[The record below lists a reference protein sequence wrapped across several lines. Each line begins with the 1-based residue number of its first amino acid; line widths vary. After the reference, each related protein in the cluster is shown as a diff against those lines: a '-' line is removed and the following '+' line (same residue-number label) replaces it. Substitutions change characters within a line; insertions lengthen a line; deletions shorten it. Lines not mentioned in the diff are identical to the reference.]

1 MSRAR
6 DLFDR
11 LVAGGEAE
19 VLSFIAQPVTEE
31 LFLDYK
37 RSADDG
43 IGAALHNTDRRN
55 LAKAIS
61 GFGNSEGGVIVW
73 GVDCRNDQ
81 TLGDIPTAPI
91 RINSPVRFKTWLE
104 QATSGLTVPP
114 HDGVVHHAIAEGF
127 VLSFVPAGSHPPYQ
141 TVGDLSYFIR
151 AGSNFA
157 RAPHA
162 VLAGLFGRKPQPLIQ
177 QHYLVPNKPSV
188 EKPGKVKTQI
198 GVVLKN
204 FGLGIAENIFLN
216 LRVASHPGRHCV
228 ISFVSANEPEVW
240 WGRYALAQEVH
251 MVTRTGYPL
260 PPEAFVMPVTVD
272 ITLQEPL
279 ERDFAIEGLCG
290 AAGSQSCRFEVRC
303 SLLNMVN
310 AFEALNRTAPPLANF
325 EYQARKFNS
334 LFYSDVPGLNVPG

>member
-1 MSRAR
+1 MSRAQ

-19 VLSFIAQPVTEE
+19 VISFIEQPVTEE

-37 RSADDG
+37 RSADN
-43 IGAALHNTDRRN
+43 GAGASLHNTDRRN

-91 RINSPVRFKTWLE
+91 RVNSPVRFKAWLE
-104 QATSGLTVPP
+104 QATSGLTLPP
-114 HDGVVHHAIAEGF
+114 HDGVRHHAIAGGF
-127 VLSFVPAGSHPPYQ
+127 VVSFVPAGSNLPYQ

-162 VLAGLFGRKPQPLIQ
+162 VLAGMFGRKPQPRIQ
-177 QHYLVPNKPSV
+177 QSYLMPNRPSMDM
-188 EKPGKVKTQI
+188 PGRVKTEI
-198 GVVLKN
+198 GVILKN
-204 FGLGIAENIFLN
+204 FGLGIADSVFLN
-216 LRVASHPGRHCV
+216 LKIMSHPGRHCS
-228 ISFVSANEPEVW
+228 ISFDPANEPDVW

-251 MVTRTGYPL
+251 MITRAGYPL
-260 PPEAFVMPVTVD
+260 PPEAFVMPLTVK

-279 ERDFAIEGLCG
+279 ERDFVIEGLCG
-290 AAGSQSCRFEVRC
+290 AAGSQPCRFEVRC
-303 SLLNMVN
+303 SLLDMVN
-310 AFEALNRTAPPLANF
+310 AFDRLSRTAPDAADF
-325 EYQARKFNS
+325 EYLTERFNK
-334 LFYSDVPGLNVPG
+334 LFYGGIPGA